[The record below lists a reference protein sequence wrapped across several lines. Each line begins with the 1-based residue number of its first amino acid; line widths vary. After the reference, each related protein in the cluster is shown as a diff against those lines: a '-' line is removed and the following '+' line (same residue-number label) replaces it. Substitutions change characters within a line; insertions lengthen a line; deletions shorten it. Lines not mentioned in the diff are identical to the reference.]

1 MHNLKRLA
9 ILVWLFPAI
18 VLRAQTNA
26 NSITLETVVQSEKL
40 IGLDFSDAKNNML
53 LPGLRQQLRTLED
66 IRSFPLSN
74 SVPSALLFNP
84 LPVGFKFE
92 TAHKKFKVALPKMK
106 MPANQD
112 DLAFYSVEQLAAL
125 VKSRQIT
132 SEQLT
137 RFYLERLKKY
147 GPQLKCVVTLTEDR
161 ALAEARQA
169 DKEIAA
175 GKYRGPLH
183 GIPYGVKD
191 LLATKDIRT
200 TWGSAPY
207 TNQMFAEDST
217 VVKRLHDAGGV
228 LVAKLTLGELAMG
241 DVWFGG
247 QTRNPWNTNQGSSG

>member
-9 ILVWLFPAI
+9 ILIWLLPAS
-18 VLRAQTNA
+18 VLHAQTNP
-26 NSITLETVVQSEKL
+26 NVITRETIEQTEKL

-66 IRSFPLSN
+66 IRRFPLSN
-74 SVPSALLFNP
+74 SIPSALLFNP

-92 TAHKKFKVALPKMK
+92 TGHRKFKVTLPKTK
-106 MPANQD
+106 LPANRD

-125 VKSRQIT
+125 IKSHQIT

-147 GPQLKCVVTLTEDR
+147 GPQLKCVITLTEDR
-161 ALAEARQA
+161 ALEEARQA

-175 GKYRGPLH
+175 GKYHGPLH

-207 TNQMFAEDST
+207 TNQVFAEDST
-217 VVKRLHDAGGV
+217 VVKRLHDAGAV
-228 LVAKLTLGELAMG
+228 L
-241 DVWFGG
+241 
-247 QTRNPWNTNQGSSG
+247 